1 MSDSA
6 AKIEKPTRHEA
17 KVFLLSSIVLSSA
30 VFNIAFWYGVSG
42 TVFFEHLLH
51 VWLVATVA
59 LAATTVIP
67 HVSSLPA
74 FIAWRGRFVLALP
87 SLWLALEVVIGP
99 SATLS
104 LWQHWLIWLL
114 AAAMLV
120 VTLPYVAYVLI
131 VITVPE
137 IERLQ
142 GAKLRGAVLGF
153 AIAAACVGVVMGHH
167 HPRILTCEDFK
178 VAGNFVPGNC
188 SPAASRRLLE
198 PG

>member
-1 MSDSA
+1 M
-6 AKIEKPTRHEA
+6 
-17 KVFLLSSIVLSSA
+17 FLLSSIVLSSA

-51 VWLVATVA
+51 VWIVATVA
-59 LAATTVIP
+59 LAATAVLP

-87 SLWLALEVVIGP
+87 SLWLVLEVVIGP

-104 LWQHWLIWLL
+104 LWQYWLIWLL

-153 AIAAACVGVVMGHH
+153 AITAACVGVVMGYH

-198 PG
+198 LG